1 MIDNQTIHKLSELIP
16 KKDIK
21 SLQDIV
27 IFQDENGDYVLF
39 NKYTIHKSDVGYTV
53 SIDHIHNTYVFYS
66 LKNATVWCTLDK
78 RNKVLE
84 ASTVLNLD
92 QKLAGLDSSIVI
104 QSSLVKRAKN
114 DDDKLVYIAKLSQ
127 ARAVKRKVLREI
139 DDFIVDSKRWQ
150 LSRMN
155 RKPA

>member
-78 RNKVLE
+78 RNKILE